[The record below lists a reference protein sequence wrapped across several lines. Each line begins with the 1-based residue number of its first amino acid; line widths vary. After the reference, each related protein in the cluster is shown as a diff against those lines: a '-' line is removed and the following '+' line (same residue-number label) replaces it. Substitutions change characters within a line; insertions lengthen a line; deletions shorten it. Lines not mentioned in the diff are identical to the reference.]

1 MKIEKNPHKN
11 EQHMSS
17 GTVLSRGLKCNKN
30 QEESL
35 NFELVSED
43 DESYSICTR
52 KIIESFS
59 PLLK

>member
-1 MKIEKNPHKN
+1 
-11 EQHMSS
+11 MSS
-17 GTVLSRGLKCNKN
+17 GTMLSRGLKCNKN